1 VWWGR
6 LLALAI
12 GILLLALA
20 ELGARRIVPPES
32 SVPVPVPRRA
42 DTFRIV
48 LAGGSTVAGYPLAEF
63 GFAAQLEAALRER
76 VRADRRILLVNLA
89 EPGAD
94 SERVLEVCRA
104 AFAVGADLAIVLSAH
119 NEFLAPPRDGPF
131 EALGVRVAERVAL
144 ARLARE
150 LRRLIAPP
158 RVDELP
164 ERVTPVP
171 RDAVWFRARRTAYRV
186 HLRAIVDAAAARGVS
201 LLLLTAPANLADWPP
216 VHRRIAW
223 ADPNPYRDADLE
235 RAEALLEAG
244 RLGEAE
250 AAIASLRDRHGPDA
264 MLTWLLGRVRRRQGR
279 AAEARE
285 LLERALELDPV
296 PLRALGEFNEFVRGL
311 DAVPGTTVVDAARI
325 FALRSPGGLVGFELV
340 GDNVHPTPLGHALI
354 VGAVLEALAAQGI
367 LLAGPVDLDEPAW
380 LERYLSGPVP
390 RRLAGGREPG
400 RGGGAR
406 GRPRGGSR
414 AAGPGGGAA
423 RGAPR
428 PGRPRGGAVPGPRAR
443 AGPPVGAGSALRR
456 GRAASLPARRRPARC
471 GYDGLRRLRPDAIGR
486 ASAGAAPCRSAPC
499 RSAGWKERT

>member
-380 LERYLSGPVP
+380 LERYLSGLPDRAQLETVWL
-390 RRLAGGREPG
+390 RRTASYALRSPWRDARIARRYLDLAAARSPGDWRVAASRGVVEVLAGDPEE
-400 RGGGAR
+400 GAALLD
-406 GRPRGGSR
+406 R
-414 AAGPGGGAA
+414 AAAL
-423 RGAPR
+423 RGAPLG
-428 PGRPRGGAVPGPRAR
+428 PGDREAVPFLDLALERAR
-443 AGPPVGAGSALRR
+443 P
-456 GRAASLPARRRPARC
+456 
-471 GYDGLRRLRPDAIGR
+471 
-486 ASAGAAPCRSAPC
+486 SAPD
-499 RSAGWKERT
+499 RH